1 MYYYFVCFNYLDH
14 IGNME
19 ICINSPI
26 ISFDDIRL
34 LQDKIIKEKSL
45 SPGSV
50 VINNFILLR
59 FDEVNLG
66 NSGTGAKQE

>member
-34 LQDKIIKEKSL
+34 LQDKIIK
-45 SPGSV
+45 
-50 VINNFILLR
+50 NLL
-59 FDEVNLG
+59 FSDISTQLVMWG
-66 NSGTGAKQE
+66 